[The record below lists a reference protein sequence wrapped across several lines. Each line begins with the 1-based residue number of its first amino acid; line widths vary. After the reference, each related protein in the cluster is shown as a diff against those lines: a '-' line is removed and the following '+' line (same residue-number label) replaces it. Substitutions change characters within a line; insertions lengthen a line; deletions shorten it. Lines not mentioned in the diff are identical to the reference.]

1 MKSKNK
7 KNYEPIPFED
17 FVSKSEEEMELI
29 SKNHLLNMK
38 S

>member
-7 KNYEPIPFED
+7 KLYEPILFED
-17 FVSKSEEEMELI
+17 FVSKSEVEMELI

-38 S
+38 